1 MRADLNDAIEEEC
14 RREYYTV
21 DCSRLTMLD
30 RIKRVDQ
37 KIKEEQIEDE
47 GIEYR
52 QTNGVGETEHR
63 AG

>member
-1 MRADLNDAIEEEC
+1 
-14 RREYYTV
+14 
-21 DCSRLTMLD
+21 MLD

-52 QTNGVGETEHR
+52 QTNGVGETEHT